1 MSTLSRR
8 TLVASAAA
16 LSAAGAGV
24 LAAPRG
30 QATPPRF
37 PWRPAPSFQE
47 VSVHD
52 PSVVVADGR
61 FYVFGSHLAAAR
73 SRDLQ
78 RWTSVADLVTP
89 ENPLFEDVTEELSEA
104 FEWARTTTLWA
115 PDVHATEDGRYRMYY
130 CACEGSSPRSAM
142 GTAIA
147 DDVEGP
153 YRDEGIFLRSGMWDE
168 PGEDGEIYDA
178 TVHPNVIDPQAFV
191 DAEGALRLVYG
202 SYSGGIFLLELDPAT
217 GRPLPDQGYGVH
229 LTGGGHARI
238 EAPYILHSEES
249 GYYYLLL
256 TFGGLDADGGYNV
269 RVGRSHDVE
278 GPYLDPMGQ
287 DLREAQADPDQPMFD
302 DASIEPYAAKLM
314 GNHRFMQSDGRAGQ
328 AYVSPGH
335 VSAWTHPS
343 TRESFLLFHT
353 RFPGDEELHEVRVHR
368 LHLTRTGWLVVAP
381 HRYGGDAL
389 AGRPGPLQR
398 SELVGDWQ
406 LIDHGRAISADIVD
420 SVALRLED
428 DGTLGGGAEGRW
440 HLEGTERAVL
450 EIDGARREG
459 VFTLG
464 WHEELGEWTPT
475 FSVLG
480 EDGRALWGTKE
491 V

>member
-8 TLVASAAA
+8 TLVTSTAA
-16 LSAAGAGV
+16 LSAAGVGA
-24 LAAPRG
+24 LAAPRS
-30 QATPPRF
+30 QARPPS
-37 PWRPAPSFQE
+37 PHRPDPSFE
-47 VSVHD
+47 DVSVHD
-52 PSVVVADGR
+52 PSVVVADGCL
-61 FYVFGSHLAAAR
+61 YVFGSHLAAAR

-104 FEWARTTTLWA
+104 LEWARSTTLWA

-130 CACEGSSPRSAM
+130 CACEGPSPRSAM

-153 YRDEGIFLRSGMWDE
+153 YRDEGIFLRSGMWDQ
-168 PGEDGEIYDA
+168 PSEDGEIYDA

-191 DAEGALRLVYG
+191 DAEGTPRLVYG
-202 SYSGGIFLLELDPAT
+202 SYSGGIFLLELDPQT
-217 GRPLPDQGYGVH
+217 GRPLPGQGYGVH
-229 LTGGGHARI
+229 LTGGHHARI
-238 EAPYILHSEES
+238 EAPYIMYSEES

-269 RVGRSHDVE
+269 RVGRSRDVA

-287 DLREAQADPDQPMFD
+287 DLREASADPDEPLFD

-314 GNHRFMQSDGRAGQ
+314 GNHRFVQSDGRTGQ

-335 VSAWTHPS
+335 VSAWTRPG
-343 TRESFLLFHT
+343 TGESFLLFHT
-353 RFPGDEELHEVRVHR
+353 RFPGDDDLHEVRVHR
-368 LHLTRTGWLVVAP
+368 LHLTRSGWLVVSP
-381 HRYGGDAL
+381 HRYSGDL
-389 AGRPGPLQR
+389 DGRERRLRR
-398 SELVGDWQ
+398 SQLVGDWQ
-406 LIDHGRAISADIVD
+406 LIDHGHAISAEIND
-420 SVALRLED
+420 SVALRLES

-440 HLEGTERAVL
+440 RLEGGARAVL
-450 EIDGARREG
+450 EIDGVRRDG
-459 VFTLG
+459 VFSLG
-464 WHEELGEWTPT
+464 WHEELGDWTPT

-491 V
+491 L